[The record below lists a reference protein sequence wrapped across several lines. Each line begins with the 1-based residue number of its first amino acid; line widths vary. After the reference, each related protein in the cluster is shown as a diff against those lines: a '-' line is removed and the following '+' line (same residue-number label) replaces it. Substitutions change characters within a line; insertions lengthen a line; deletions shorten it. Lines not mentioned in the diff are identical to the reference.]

1 MGGQRVTVDYDANG
15 WPTAV
20 THWPGVGDEA
30 VAGGS
35 TTTEGATPEIAQWG
49 DGTQAADAQAAGAL
63 RTELIRDAAGRLIEK
78 RTASHHTHYR
88 YDLLDQ
94 LVEAKKFA
102 VESTASR

>member
-35 TTTEGATPEIAQWG
+35 TTTEGATPEIAQWVM
-49 DGTQAADAQAAGAL
+49 ARKLPMHKPPAPCAP
-63 RTELIRDAAGRLIEK
+63 
-78 RTASHHTHYR
+78 S
-88 YDLLDQ
+88 
-94 LVEAKKFA
+94 
-102 VESTASR
+102 